1 MPSFAYLKGDVQ
13 SPTREHLV
21 CTIGLE
27 GTRTYTSEGALV
39 IPPGLH
45 KFVGHCDLPVPAGT
59 FTVVL
64 RTGRVRLQA
73 EVTFE
78 EGKTYTLQELFNG
91 TNTGRATTPNTG
103 STTPDTGASITNKS
117 PLTIVVEDGV
127 ISVRRKK

>member
-64 RTGRVRLQA
+64 RTGKVRLQA

-91 TNTGRATTPNTG
+91 NNTGALTPNKG
-103 STTPDTGASITNKS
+103 TPTLNTEAPTNKS

-127 ISVRRKK
+127 ISVRKKK

>member
-64 RTGRVRLQA
+64 RTGKVRLQA

-91 TNTGRATTPNTG
+91 NNTGTLIPNKGTPTPNTE
-103 STTPDTGASITNKS
+103 ASITNKS

-127 ISVRRKK
+127 ISVRKKK

>member
-1 MPSFAYLKGDVQ
+1 MAFAFLKGDIQ
-13 SPTREHLV
+13 SPTGEPLV

-27 GTRTYTSEGALV
+27 GTRAYTSEGALV

-45 KFVGHCDLPVPAGT
+45 RFVGHCDLPVPAGT

-91 TNTGRATTPNTG
+91 NSTGRATTPNTG

>member
-78 EGKTYTLQELFNG
+78 EGRTYTLQELFNG
-91 TNTGRATTPNTG
+91 NNTGVPVPSNTGTPTPNTEA
-103 STTPDTGASITNKS
+103 PTNKS

-127 ISVRRKK
+127 ISVRKKK

>member
-45 KFVGHCDLPVPAGT
+45 KFVGHCDLPVPAGA

-64 RTGRVRLQA
+64 RTGRTRLKA
-73 EVTFE
+73 EVTLE

-91 TNTGRATTPNTG
+91 NNTGALIPNKGTPTPNTEAPT
-103 STTPDTGASITNKS
+103 SKS

-127 ISVRRKK
+127 ISVRKKK

>member
-64 RTGRVRLQA
+64 RTGKVRLQA

-78 EGKTYTLQELFNG
+78 EGKTYTLQELFDGN
-91 TNTGRATTPNTG
+91 NTGALISNKGTTPNTE
-103 STTPDTGASITNKS
+103 TPTNKS

-127 ISVRRKK
+127 ISVRKKK

>member
-64 RTGRVRLQA
+64 RTGRTRLQA

-91 TNTGRATTPNTG
+91 NNTRSLIPNKGTPTPNTEA
-103 STTPDTGASITNKS
+103 PTNKS

-127 ISVRRKK
+127 ISVRKKK

>member
-64 RTGRVRLQA
+64 RTGKVRLQA

-91 TNTGRATTPNTG
+91 NNTGALTPNKGTTPNTEA
-103 STTPDTGASITNKS
+103 PTNKS

-127 ISVRRKK
+127 ISVRKKK

>member
-64 RTGRVRLQA
+64 RTGKVRLQA

-78 EGKTYTLQELFNG
+78 EGRTYTLQELFNG
-91 TNTGRATTPNTG
+91 NNTGALTPNKGTTPNTEAPT
-103 STTPDTGASITNKS
+103 SKS

-127 ISVRRKK
+127 ISVRKKK

>member
-64 RTGRVRLQA
+64 RTGKVRLQA

-78 EGKTYTLQELFNG
+78 EGKTYTLQEIFNG
-91 TNTGRATTPNTG
+91 NSTGALIPNKGATTPNTE
-103 STTPDTGASITNKS
+103 TPTNKS

-127 ISVRRKK
+127 ISVRKKK

>member
-45 KFVGHCDLPVPAGT
+45 KFVGHCDLPVPAGA

-64 RTGRVRLQA
+64 RTGKVRLQA

-78 EGKTYTLQELFNG
+78 EGKTYTLQEIFNG
-91 TNTGRATTPNTG
+91 NSTGALIPNKGTPTPNTE
-103 STTPDTGASITNKS
+103 TPTNKS

-127 ISVRRKK
+127 ISVRKKK

>member
-64 RTGRVRLQA
+64 RTGKVRLQA

-78 EGKTYTLQELFNG
+78 EGKTYTLQEIFNG
-91 TNTGRATTPNTG
+91 NNTGTLIPNRGTPTPNTEA
-103 STTPDTGASITNKS
+103 PTNKS

-127 ISVRRKK
+127 ISVRKKK

>member
-27 GTRTYTSEGALV
+27 GTRAYTSEGALV

-45 KFVGHCDLPVPAGT
+45 RFVGHCDLAVPAGT

-64 RTGRVRLQA
+64 RTGKVRLQA

-91 TNTGRATTPNTG
+91 NSTGATTTPNTG
-103 STTPDTGASITNKS
+103 TTPDTGASITSKS

-127 ISVRRKK
+127 ISVRKKK

>member
-78 EGKTYTLQELFNG
+78 EGKTYTLQEIFNG
-91 TNTGRATTPNTG
+91 NGTGATT
-103 STTPDTGASITNKS
+103 TNI

-127 ISVRRKK
+127 VSVRRKK

>member
-39 IPPGLH
+39 ITPGLH

-64 RTGRVRLQA
+64 RTGRTRLQA

-78 EGKTYTLQELFNG
+78 EGKTYTLQEIFNG
-91 TNTGRATTPNTG
+91 NNTTTSSGT
-103 STTPDTGASITNKS
+103 
-117 PLTIVVEDGV
+117 PLTVTVEDGV
-127 ISVRRKK
+127 VSVRRKK

>member
-64 RTGRVRLQA
+64 RTGKVRLQA

-78 EGKTYTLQELFNG
+78 EGRTYTLQEIFNG
-91 TNTGRATTPNTG
+91 NNIGAPTPNKGTTPAPNTEA
-103 STTPDTGASITNKS
+103 PTNKS

-127 ISVRRKK
+127 ISVRKKK

>member
-64 RTGRVRLQA
+64 RTGKVRLQA

-78 EGKTYTLQELFNG
+78 GGKTYTLQELFNG
-91 TNTGRATTPNTG
+91 NNTGALIPNKGTPTPNTG
-103 STTPDTGASITNKS
+103 APTNKS

-127 ISVRRKK
+127 ISVRKKK

>member
-64 RTGRVRLQA
+64 RTGKVRLQA

-91 TNTGRATTPNTG
+91 NNTGAPTPNKGTTPNTE
-103 STTPDTGASITNKS
+103 TPTNKS

-127 ISVRRKK
+127 ISVRKKK

>member
-64 RTGRVRLQA
+64 RTGKVRLQA

-91 TNTGRATTPNTG
+91 NNTGAPVPSNTGTSTPNTEA
-103 STTPDTGASITNKS
+103 PTNKS

-127 ISVRRKK
+127 ISVRKKK

>member
-1 MPSFAYLKGDVQ
+1 MAFAFLKGDIQ
-13 SPTREHLV
+13 SPTGEPLV
-21 CTIGLE
+21 CPIGLE
-27 GTRTYTSEGALV
+27 GTRAYTSEGALV

-45 KFVGHCDLPVPAGT
+45 RFVGHCDLAVPAGT

-64 RTGRVRLQA
+64 RTGKVRLQA

-91 TNTGRATTPNTG
+91 NSTGRGTPPNTG

-127 ISVRRKK
+127 ISVRRRK

>member
-1 MPSFAYLKGDVQ
+1 MAFAFLKGDIQ
-13 SPTREHLV
+13 SPTGEPLV

-27 GTRTYTSEGALV
+27 GTRAYTSEGALV

-45 KFVGHCDLPVPAGT
+45 KFVGHCDLPVPVGT

-91 TNTGRATTPNTG
+91 NSTGALTPNKG
-103 STTPDTGASITNKS
+103 ATTPDTGASITNKS

>member
-1 MPSFAYLKGDVQ
+1 MAFAFLKGDIQ
-13 SPTREHLV
+13 SPTGEPLV

-64 RTGRVRLQA
+64 RTGKVRLQA

-91 TNTGRATTPNTG
+91 NNTGALIPNKGTPTPN
-103 STTPDTGASITNKS
+103 TGASITNKS

-127 ISVRRKK
+127 ISVRKKK